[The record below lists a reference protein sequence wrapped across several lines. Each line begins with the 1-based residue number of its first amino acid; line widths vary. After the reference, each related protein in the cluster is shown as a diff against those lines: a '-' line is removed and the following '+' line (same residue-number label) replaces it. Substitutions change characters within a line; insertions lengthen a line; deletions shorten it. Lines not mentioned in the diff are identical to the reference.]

1 MANRREFL
9 YAGALSA
16 LGALGSHAAAS
27 GAPNQAGTRD
37 RAAALP
43 PLWIDGLGVPGG
55 LDPGKGSGPLTDAR
69 LSDLRDSSLT
79 AVNVTVSH
87 VGNGMDAFERTLFS
101 IADHERELARHPARL
116 MKIRST
122 ADLQIAREHRRFGL
136 IYGFQDTSPIGSDL
150 KRLDLFHALGVRIV
164 QLTYNNRNLCG
175 DGCLEPADGG
185 ISRFGRDVVEELAR
199 LGVVLDLS
207 HASPRTI
214 GQSIA
219 HSRRPCLIS
228 HSACRD
234 LVDRPRNTYDRH
246 MRQLADKGGVFGIY
260 FMPFLRNAGQPTGE
274 DLIRHIEHAVAVCG
288 EDHVSVG
295 TDGFVSPTPLT
306 PAYRAWHREFVERRR
321 RDGVVS
327 PGEDPEVLNLVPEF
341 NRIDRFQHLAERL
354 QARGHSGA
362 RIDKILGLNLARVMS
377 DVWQ

>member
-1 MANRREFL
+1 MPSRREFL
-9 YAGALSA
+9 CASGLSA
-16 LGALGSHAAAS
+16 LGALGPQAAAS
-27 GAPNQAGTRD
+27 GAPSRAGTRD

-43 PLWIDGLGVPGG
+43 PLRIDGLGVPGG
-55 LDPGKGSGPLTDAR
+55 LDPGKGPGPLTDAR

-122 ADLQIAREHRRFGL
+122 ADLALAREHRRFGL

-185 ISRFGRDVVEELAR
+185 ISRFGRDVVDELAR
-199 LGVVLDLS
+199 LRIVLDLS

-214 GQSIA
+214 AQSVA
-219 HSRRPCLIS
+219 HSRHPCLIS

-246 MRQLADKGGVFGIY
+246 MRQLADRGGVFGIY
-260 FMPFLRNAGQPTGE
+260 FMPFLRHTGQPTGE
-274 DLIRHIEHAVAVCG
+274 DLIRHIEHALAVCG
-288 EDHVSVG
+288 EDHVSIG

-306 PAYRAWHREFVERRR
+306 AAYRAGHREFVERRT

-341 NRIDRFQHLAERL
+341 NRVDRFQHLAERL

-362 RIDKILGLNLARVMS
+362 RIDKILGLNLARVLG